1 MAIGQDILDALAPL
15 TAALATLT
23 TSVDT
28 LIANIEAAVLAGTIP
43 ADVAQAILGTIV
55 ADKAAALMDE
65 DVKINHLTGPMAG
78 RVVLRRLVPA

>member
-55 ADKAAALMDE
+55 ADKAAADDARAKLDAE
-65 DVKINHLTGPMAG
+65 VAKLNPP
-78 RVVLRRLVPA
+78 PAPTPLA